1 MARRLTDLLVSFE
14 QFFYAGGQLGLV
26 FFQLPGLLLE
36 QGHLCLQFPAA
47 LLVIGEGLL
56 QFLHSFVRLRRF
68 FPFPSAAP
76 ANSCSS
82 ILGGISNSAYSW
94 GADICIEMA
103 SVINNNAWRVTNA
116 ASNLANAVSNIVGFS
131 IPKEGPLSDADEC
144 MPDFMKL
151 MAEGIRKSSKMLVA
165 SVRELASS
173 VGGAF
178 TGLSLP
184 EIGAGQL
191 AMAGAGGGSVVNNT
205 RSIGSL
211 QVVVNGYNARND
223 NDLAD
228 TVVHRINEMLNED
241 SRVWGK

>member
-1 MARRLTDLLVSFE
+1 MGRFCKVLAPLFEGAFQVIATVLGTVLDSLINICDIFSNLFQGNWSGAWEAVKSLFSTIWNVSN
-14 QFFYAGGQLGLV
+14 A
-26 FFQLPGLLLE
+26 
-36 QGHLCLQFPAA
+36 CTA
-47 LLVIGEGLL
+47 I
-56 QFLHSFVRLRRF
+56 
-68 FPFPSAAP
+68 

-103 SVINNNAWRVTNA
+103 SGINANAWRVTNA
-116 ASNLANAVSNIVGFS
+116 ASNLANAVSNLVGFS
-131 IPKEGPLSDADEC
+131 IPKEGPLSDVDEY
-144 MPDFMKL
+144 MPDFMTL
-151 MAEGIRKSSKMLVA
+151 MAEGIRKSSKKLIA

-223 NDLAD
+223 SDLAD
-228 TVVHRINEMLNED
+228 TVVHRINEMLNVD